1 MELLYMYCKGEK
13 HPWGNYGNGKIEQSV
28 CEYMNVYMIDFF
40 LKKNLWALLNSK
52 TMTQWEALLW
62 PCVDF
67 RDHFRKCFT

>member
-52 TMTQWEALLW
+52 TMTQ
-62 PCVDF
+62 
-67 RDHFRKCFT
+67 